1 MDAES
6 EADSTS
12 GGGHNLSDTEDVKY
26 GIRQSRRSVSST
38 RRSSSALYP
47 GQIMTMEFMLSVAEL
62 SLSQCFMLAFI
73 VALLGIHKHRLVSQ
87 LRQWQSMGDVPEE
100 TMVATVAMVDK
111 LKNVLKHVMF
121 LMDWV

>member
-6 EADSTS
+6 EADNTS
-12 GGGHNLSDTEDVKY
+12 GGGHNLSDTEDVEY
-26 GIRQSRRSVSST
+26 GIRRSRRSVSST

-62 SLSQCFMLAFI
+62 SLSQCFMLAFL

-87 LRQWQSMGDVPEE
+87 LHQ
-100 TMVATVAMVDK
+100 
-111 LKNVLKHVMF
+111 
-121 LMDWV
+121 